1 MKNLTKIIYN
11 IGKFWLAII
20 LFLAMI
26 ISTVVSLPF
35 IVAGKL
41 ADFWS
46 EHQIRTNK
54 NQITDYSS

>member
-1 MKNLTKIIYN
+1 MKNLTKLIYH
-11 IGKFWLAII
+11 IGKFWLAIV

-35 IVAGKL
+35 IIAGKL
-41 ADFWS
+41 ADFFN
-46 EHQIRTNK
+46 EHPMHAGK

>member
-1 MKNLTKIIYN
+1 MKNLTKIIYS

-35 IVAGKL
+35 IIIGEIVDMWNA
-41 ADFWS
+41 
-46 EHQIRTNK
+46 HQLQSKKHSFTNS
-54 NQITDYSS
+54 N